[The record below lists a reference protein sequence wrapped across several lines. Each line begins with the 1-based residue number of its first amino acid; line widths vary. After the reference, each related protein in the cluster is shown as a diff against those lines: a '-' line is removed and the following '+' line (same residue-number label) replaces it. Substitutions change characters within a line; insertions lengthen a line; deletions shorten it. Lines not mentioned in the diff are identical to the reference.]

1 MVWSTEL
8 MIEIM
13 KTPSCCH
20 AEYPQTRKRSRLL
33 IANGNGMDSNV
44 LLGEII
50 GSARR
55 FHQVAPPNAVE

>member
-1 MVWSTEL
+1 MVRSTEL

-20 AEYPQTRKRSRLL
+20 SEYPYTRKRSRLL
-33 IANGNGMDSNV
+33 IANGNDMVSKV

-50 GSARR
+50 RSARR
-55 FHQVAPPNAVE
+55 FHQVALPNTVK